1 MRKVLAEYLGTL
13 ILALAVVGSGVM
25 ATNLTSDVGL
35 QLLINASAAAAI
47 LWLIINCFADISGA
61 HFNPVISL
69 IGRIRGELSS
79 TEVFQYVL
87 AQIFGAISGTAIA
100 NLFFE
105 LNLLEI
111 SHHSRD
117 GWNLLLS
124 EAVATA
130 GLVFIIFQF
139 NFQGKVK
146 KIPVAVASWIFAAYF
161 FTSSTSFA
169 NPAITI
175 GRMFTDTFSGIAPHS
190 AAIFIPIQI
199 IASLAGYFLATSL
212 RTKEK
217 TK

>member
-1 MRKVLAEYLGTL
+1 MRNVFTEYLGSV

-35 QLLINASAAAAI
+35 QLLINASATAAI

-61 HFNPVISL
+61 HFNPVVSL

-79 TEVFQYVL
+79 TEFLQYVS
-87 AQIFGAISGTAIA
+87 AQIFGAISGTVIA
-100 NLFFE
+100 DALFNVNV
-105 LNLLEI
+105 LHM

-117 GWNLLLS
+117 GWNLMLS
-124 EAVATA
+124 EFVATA
-130 GLVFIIFQF
+130 GLVFIIFQL
-139 NFQGKVK
+139 NFQGKAEN
-146 KIPVAVASWIFAAYF
+146 IPAAVASWIFAAYF

-175 GRMFTDTFSGIAPHS
+175 GRMFTNTFSGIAPHS

-217 TK
+217 SK

>member
-1 MRKVLAEYLGTL
+1 MRNVFTEYLGSV

-25 ATNLTSDVGL
+25 ATNLTSDVGI
-35 QLLINASAAAAI
+35 QLLVNASATAAI

-61 HFNPVISL
+61 HFNPVVSL

-79 TEVFQYVL
+79 SEVFQYVS
-87 AQIFGAISGTAIA
+87 AQIFGAISGTVIA
-100 NLFFE
+100 HALFD
-105 LNLLEI
+105 LNIFEI

-117 GWNLLLS
+117 GWNLLVS
-124 EAVATA
+124 EFVATA

-175 GRMFTDTFSGIAPHS
+175 GRIFTDTFSGIAPHS

-217 TK
+217 SK

>member
-1 MRKVLAEYLGTL
+1 MRKALAEYLGTF

-35 QLLINASAAAAI
+35 QLLINAGATAAI
-47 LWLIINCFADISGA
+47 LWLIINCFTDISGA
-61 HFNPVISL
+61 HFNPVVTL
-69 IGRIRGELSS
+69 IGRIRGDLSG
-79 TEVFQYVL
+79 TEFFQYVL

-100 NLFFE
+100 NLLFD

-130 GLVFIIFQF
+130 GLVFIIFQLQ
-139 NFQGKVK
+139 FQKKSK
-146 KIPVAVASWIFAAYF
+146 KIPAAVAGWIFAAYF

-175 GRMFTDTFSGIAPHS
+175 GRIFTDTFSGIAPHS
-190 AAIFIPIQI
+190 ATIFIPVQI
-199 IASLAGYFLATSL
+199 IGSLVGYFVATSL
-212 RTKEK
+212 HTKVK

>member
-1 MRKVLAEYLGTL
+1 MRKVLSEYLGTL

-35 QLLINASAAAAI
+35 QLLINASATAAI

-61 HFNPVISL
+61 HFNPVVTL
-69 IGRIRGELSS
+69 IGRIRGELST
-79 TEVFQYVL
+79 TEFIQYGL
-87 AQIFGAISGTAIA
+87 AQIFGAISGTVIA
-100 NLFFE
+100 NALFD
-105 LNLLEI
+105 LNIFEI

-124 EAVATA
+124 EFVATA

-190 AAIFIPIQI
+190 AAIFIPIQVI
-199 IASLAGYFLATSL
+199 GSVAGYFLAKSL
-212 RTKEK
+212 HTKAK